1 MELACGKGKLNGW
14 WVLWGGAGDQSSG
27 KSSVL
32 EALSGVHLPR
42 GVGLVTRCPIQL
54 NLRRAREGAQ
64 QWSGTAWVQPAG
76 GRGTQGGRWV
86 VNKASSMYFTSLECC

>member
-1 MELACGKGKLNGW
+1 MVG
-14 WVLWGGAGDQSSG
+14 WVLWWGAGDQSSG